1 MYDASACWCSL
12 CFVPVCEGDITLS
25 RSSTNESCG
34 QRLGFASIRNIQ
46 EGRRG
51 QTSNISGPRSRMQ
64 SIERFLPS
72 PPGAFLLSSNHPFS
86 AKTTQILME
95 KGLLPRLIQVLGAE
109 DRTLRLSS
117 LWAFKNLLLRTLLET
132 KKTIMGYLKWSELTR

>member
-1 MYDASACWCSL
+1 
-12 CFVPVCEGDITLS
+12 
-25 RSSTNESCG
+25 
-34 QRLGFASIRNIQ
+34 
-46 EGRRG
+46 
-51 QTSNISGPRSRMQ
+51 
-64 SIERFLPS
+64 
-72 PPGAFLLSSNHPFS
+72 
-86 AKTTQILME
+86 ME